1 MLLAKTGR
9 INLSLK
15 QGRIEEKEVL
25 VWCRR
30 VVMSVVG
37 GGWGVARE
45 FVVIFKKSQTLD
57 LINTA
62 YLSALGDDYSRKII
76 Q

>member
-1 MLLAKTGR
+1 MWWGR
-9 INLSLK
+9 
-15 QGRIEEKEVL
+15 EA
-25 VWCRR
+25 W
-30 VVMSVVG
+30 VM
-37 GGWGVARE
+37 ARE
-45 FVVIFKKSQTLD
+45 GVIIFKKSQTLD

>member
-1 MLLAKTGR
+1 MR
-9 INLSLK
+9 
-15 QGRIEEKEVL
+15 QGRIEEKEVM
-25 VWCRR
+25 VWYRR
-30 VVMSVVG
+30 FVVVVGCGVVG
-37 GGWGVARE
+37 GFFARRGVI
-45 FVVIFKKSQTLD
+45 IFKKTQTLD

>member
-1 MLLAKTGR
+1 MR
-9 INLSLK
+9 
-15 QGRIEEKEVL
+15 QGRIEEKEVMVWYRRFVVL
-25 VWCRR
+25 VGCGG
-30 VVMSVVG
+30 VG
-37 GGWGVARE
+37 GCGVWQGRG
-45 FVVIFKKSQTLD
+45 VIIFKKSQTLD